1 MSALF
6 RKTKELQTG
15 IYFSHNSINLVQS
28 QGNKVVKTICSP
40 LNKEQI
46 NPMYLFIDET
56 KTAVAIQE
64 VLDKNKIESGKIS
77 IALSARD
84 LIMRYFELPIMP
96 TNELNS
102 AIMFE
107 SKRYLPFKLEDV
119 YFDFQYALDKKEKKI
134 KILFVGIK
142 KEIIDQYYAVFKK
155 LNFTINFI
163 EPAHF
168 GLLKIIRLEKVAS
181 PYAVIDIG
189 LKSANITVIS
199 DNFIHFS
206 RDLNMPAMD
215 NIPQDELVQSAN
227 LLVKFIN
234 EVRISLDYYRRQPSS
249 SSIKKIALL
258 YESGFDSWPESLSKE
273 LGIATDG
280 IMVSTIKTYPQAKDL
295 DIARALSVSLVN
307 IKSTSSI
314 NLGKRRGFVTS
325 KKSKKESLTSGL
337 IAKLQYGILAQEN
350 VRNAII
356 FSIIFIVVVYGYAF
370 QKRLPFLNKLNGLNK
385 EIKYLQ
391 INWPYTTN
399 EDLEKIQDKYQS
411 KFKVIEKTMSRRY
424 SITPWVNSIPKLLSN
439 GLWVSKIDIGRSKG
453 SVTLNISG
461 KVYLKNESKEIQA
474 IDEFVTN
481 LKKSADF
488 NNVFQEIEMGRLN
501 STEKIKDI
509 RVTSFEVKC
518 K

>member
-6 RKTKELQTG
+6 KKTKIFQSG
-15 IYFSHNSINLVQS
+15 IYFSHNAINVVQT
-28 QGNKVVKTICSP
+28 QGNKVANVICSP

-56 KTAVAIQE
+56 KTAAAIQD
-64 VLDKNKIESGKIS
+64 VLDKNKIEPGKIA

-96 TNELNS
+96 TSELNS

-155 LNFTINFI
+155 INFVINFI

-168 GLLKIIRLEKVAS
+168 ALLKLIKLDKIPS
-181 PYAVIDIG
+181 PHAVIDVG
-189 LKSANITVIS
+189 LKSANITVMA

-249 SSIKKIALL
+249 SSIKKIVLL
-258 YESGFDSWPESLSKE
+258 YEPGFEGWPESLSKE

-280 IMVSTIKTYPQAKDL
+280 VAVNSIKGYPQVKDL
-295 DIARALSVSLVN
+295 DIAKALSVSLVN
-307 IKSTSSI
+307 IKSISAI
-314 NLGKRRGFVTS
+314 NLGKRRGFITS
-325 KKSKKESLTSGL
+325 KKSKKESLTTGL
-337 IAKLQYGILAQEN
+337 IAKLQYGLLAQEN
-350 VRNAII
+350 VRNTLI
-356 FSIIFIVVVYGYAF
+356 FSLIFVAVVYGYAF
-370 QKRLPFLNKLNGLNK
+370 QKRLPFLNKLSSLK
-385 EIKYLQ
+385 KQIKYLE
-391 INWPYTTN
+391 IGWPYTSN
-399 EDLEKIQDKYQS
+399 EDLERIQDKYQN
-411 KFKVIEKTMSRRY
+411 KFNSIEKTLKRRET
-424 SITPWVNSIPKLLSN
+424 ITQWLNSIPKLIPN
-439 GLWVSKIDIGRSKG
+439 GLWVSSIDIKRSQDKMNLK
-453 SVTLNISG
+453 VTG

-481 LKKSADF
+481 LNKSADF
-488 NNVFQEIEMGRLN
+488 NKFFNEIEMGRLN
-501 STEKIKDI
+501 STEKINDV
-509 RVTSFEVKC
+509 RVTSFEVNC